1 MRKKLWIFAAF
12 AACAWGS
19 SVAQQGGQMTESEFR
34 GVLAGCLQQI
44 SEGPGRSRER
54 RDLLELA
61 ACLQENAQPP
71 DTSVPVLT
79 NDDIVALTDN
89 GVPAF
94 EIISTIRQQPNNFDT
109 SVAALVRLAR
119 AGVDATVIEAM
130 DEAGASGRA
139 QAPATQEPFARQEPF
154 PRQEPLDRQPAPLR
168 DPNPLSSNVQRS
180 VEQLIGYGRR
190 IRDGAGGVQSF
201 ADSLRSGGR
210 GPEMVLIPA
219 GVFEMGCI
227 SGGCR
232 SDERPAHTVQISRPF
247 AIGRFEVTFAQ
258 WDACAAAGGCGMQRP
273 GDQGWG
279 RGNRPV
285 INVSLQDA
293 EAYVQWLSR
302 ETGER
307 YRLPSEAEWEYA
319 ARAGS
324 RTRYPWGNEM
334 LRNMANCSDCGSRWG
349 DNQTAPVG
357 SFPPNDFGLHDMHGN
372 VWERL
377 ADCWNGSYSRAPNDG
392 SAWRRGNCS
401 RNVLRGGSWTN
412 AGKDLRSANRN
423 ENTAD
428 TRSDSLG
435 FRVARD
441 VSQ

>member
-1 MRKKLWIFAAF
+1 
-12 AACAWGS
+12 
-19 SVAQQGGQMTESEFR
+19 MTESEFR
-34 GVLAGCLQQI
+34 SIVGSCLQQI
-44 SEGPGRSRER
+44 SEGPARPREQ
-54 RDLLELA
+54 RDLLALA
-61 ACLQENAQPP
+61 ACLQDSAQPADP
-71 DTSVPVLT
+71 AQSVMT
-79 NDDIVALTDN
+79 NEDIVAMTEN

-94 EIISTIRQQPNNFDT
+94 EIISTIRQRPNNFDT

-130 DEAGASGRA
+130 DEVGGAGRA
-139 QAPATQEPFARQEPF
+139 QAPAAQEPFARQEPF
-154 PRQEPLDRQPAPLR
+154 PRQEPFTRQPAPQH
-168 DPNPLSSNVQRS
+168 DPDPIGSNIQRS

-190 IRDGAGGVQSF
+190 IRDGARAQSF
-201 ADSLRSGGR
+201 ADALRSGGR

-219 GVFEMGCI
+219 GVFQMGCS

-232 SDERPAHTVQISRPF
+232 SDERPVHSVQIPRPF

-258 WDACAAAGGCGMQRP
+258 WDSCAAAGGCGMHRP
-273 GDQGWG
+273 ADKGWG

-285 INVSLQDA
+285 INVSQRDA
-293 EAYVQWLSR
+293 EAYAQWLSR

-324 RTRYPWGNEM
+324 QTRYPWGNEM
-334 LRNMANCSDCGSRWG
+334 VSNMANCSDCGSRWG

-357 SFPPNDFGLHDMHGN
+357 SFPPNNFGLHDMHGN

-392 SAWRRGNCS
+392 RAWMRGNCS

>member
-1 MRKKLWIFAAF
+1 
-12 AACAWGS
+12 
-19 SVAQQGGQMTESEFR
+19 MTEREFR
-34 GVLAGCLQQI
+34 GILAGCLQQI
-44 SEGPGRSRER
+44 SEGPARPRER
-54 RDLLELA
+54 RDILALA
-61 ACLQENAQPP
+61 ACLQDSAQAADSSP
-71 DTSVPVLT
+71 SVMT
-79 NDDIVALTDN
+79 NEDIVALTEN

-94 EIISTIRQQPNNFDT
+94 EIISTIRQRPNNFDT
-109 SVAALVRLAR
+109 SVDALVRLVR
-119 AGVDATVIEAM
+119 AGVDSTVIEAM
-130 DEAGASGRA
+130 DEAGDTARA
-139 QAPATQEPFARQEPF
+139 QAPAAQEPFARQEPLA
-154 PRQEPLDRQPAPLR
+154 RQEPFSRQPAPR
-168 DPNPLSSNVQRS
+168 HDPDPISSNIQRS

-190 IRDGAGGVQSF
+190 VRDATRAQSF

-219 GVFEMGCI
+219 GVFQMGCS

-232 SDERPAHTVQISRPF
+232 SDERPVHSVQIPRPF
-247 AIGRFEVTFAQ
+247 ALGRFEVTFAQ
-258 WDACAAAGGCGMQRP
+258 WDACAAAGGCGRHRP

-285 INVSLQDA
+285 INVGLRDA
-293 EAYVQWLSR
+293 EAYAQWLSR

-324 RTRYPWGNEM
+324 QTRYPWGNEM
-334 LRNMANCSDCGSRWG
+334 LRNMANCSDCGSLWD

-392 SAWRRGNCS
+392 RAWMRGNCR